1 MERDATFDV
10 HKGDLIGLQVNVQVA
25 WRLSEVR
32 GERMKKMERYL
43 YL

>member
-10 HKGDLIGLQVNVQVA
+10 HKDNLIVFQVNRQVA

-32 GERMKKMERYL
+32 GERVKKMER
-43 YL
+43 